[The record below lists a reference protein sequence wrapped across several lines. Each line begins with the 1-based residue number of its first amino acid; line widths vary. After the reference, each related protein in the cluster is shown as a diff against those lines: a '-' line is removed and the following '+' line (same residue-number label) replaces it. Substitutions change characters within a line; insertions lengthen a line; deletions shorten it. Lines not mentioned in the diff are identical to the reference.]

1 MPRPNSGT
9 GSAGIK
15 RPNSTIDKDKDN
27 FGTVKPIVGG
37 KSSKRPK
44 K

>member
-15 RPNSTIDKDKDN
+15 RPNGTIDKDILMVLNVN
-27 FGTVKPIVGG
+27 FL
-37 KSSKRPK
+37 KRQLFLILL
-44 K
+44 